1 MSPGK
6 KITLRVILL
15 CFNLIM
21 TLIKS
26 IIIHMIYCFCLY
38 SFPTVFYNLPK
49 NVTFGEVFL
58 LVTLLTITINWT
70 PIETEIQ
77 LMMPEERLLEMD
89 IEEGDDDDL
98 SES

>member
-21 TLIKS
+21 TLVKS
-26 IIIHMIYCFCLY
+26 AIVHMIYCFCLY

-77 LMMPEERLLEMD
+77 LMIPEERLLEMD